1 MEKILI
7 YGFLAVILFFIQNW
21 IGGKSYSRGYVRFSL
36 FDSSDEAFSINF
48 VIKVLGPII
57 FLIITVAVLQYLKQE
72 HLINGILNVIYIYIA
87 IRIVLIFLYER
98 ETIVNWVLIITFY
111 LSIILFSNIVYF
123 KFIKSVSSLL
133 PDFSDIK
140 NEIWLLI
147 IIFLYQIG
155 NGSKEQALSNPY
167 YEPEQA
173 FLPEFKNRKRRYVI
187 KKYNDF
193 KLRYSEEIDKIS
205 NSNETFNL
213 IIYSIIIFENFN
225 RPRFIRLLERIWV
238 RISKTEVTQGVMQQ
252 NSSKP
257 LSDLESIKIGTQYLY
272 DKYLN
277 LKESGNNY
285 SIYRRI
291 IKRQCP
297 DKKYVRQ
304 VLFISKALIDKEID
318 KTKYSDIF
326 DEIRSEFNLYDIID

>member
-1 MEKILI
+1 
-7 YGFLAVILFFIQNW
+7 
-21 IGGKSYSRGYVRFSL
+21 
-36 FDSSDEAFSINF
+36 
-48 VIKVLGPII
+48 
-57 FLIITVAVLQYLKQE
+57 
-72 HLINGILNVIYIYIA
+72 
-87 IRIVLIFLYER
+87 
-98 ETIVNWVLIITFY
+98 
-111 LSIILFSNIVYF
+111 
-123 KFIKSVSSLL
+123 
-133 PDFSDIK
+133 
-140 NEIWLLI
+140 
-147 IIFLYQIG
+147 
-155 NGSKEQALSNPY
+155 
-167 YEPEQA
+167 
-173 FLPEFKNRKRRYVI
+173 
-187 KKYNDF
+187 
-193 KLRYSEEIDKIS
+193 
-205 NSNETFNL
+205 
-213 IIYSIIIFENFN
+213 
-225 RPRFIRLLERIWV
+225 LERIWV